1 MQQEV
6 LQQEVLQQEI
16 LQQKMLQ
23 QKGRNGFMKRLRSI
37 LLMLVLLLS
46 MSIPAFAEGII
57 STDEGSNS
65 ASKKVTIN
73 YDPPAQITGVSITVK
88 RDGEEVQPSNGV
100 YCILPDSTVTLNVTG
115 INLKKATNQNLVNYS
130 AGASVGFEGIAWTI
144 SEDGKSASKE
154 VAGSEFAQSTSAY
167 TIAYTND
174 NDTWINTDVVVRYD
188 DGTPAVIN
196 GMSMKVTENGAEV
209 PPENDV
215 YTVKSTSKVTLSITG
230 TNLHRP
236 KELPEIGVNGIF
248 ISLRDEG
255 WSISED
261 WKSASIVLEGS
272 TFWTCETA
280 YELQYEDSQS
290 NWSGTGI
297 FIQYDAGPKAEITG
311 VSIKVTENGME
322 VLPKNGVYLIS
333 PTSKVILTVTG
344 TNLQNRTSSNSVFY
358 AEGRSVN
365 FLSEWDVNETG
376 TSASYTLVGEE
387 FDSSTAKFEIF
398 YTNGDSVYV
407 DTGLF
412 VRYDDGTAEKDKA
425 VITDV
430 TVKVGG
436 ESYTSG
442 TVLLT
447 PSSGNVTIT
456 IKGTNFENLSADHML
471 YYVRGIDV
479 SCKGVSWKIN
489 VEENTAESVFSL
501 SDFEKC
507 TEAWRI
513 RYSNDGGT
521 TRVDTNISILYRA
534 DVTSVDL
541 SWGSMNFTYSDAQEN
556 GTDKGWSCEEG
567 ADKITVTNS
576 GTVKV
581 SAGVSY
587 RQAENHTEITGSFDQ
602 ETQTLAKDETKY
614 FVFTLSGKPSS
625 ALENA
630 EIGAVTVEITK
641 AEE

>member
-1 MQQEV
+1 
-6 LQQEVLQQEI
+6 
-16 LQQKMLQ
+16 
-23 QKGRNGFMKRLRSI
+23 MKRLRSI

-88 RDGEEVQPSNGV
+88 RNGEEVQPSNGV

-174 NDTWINTDVVVRYD
+174 NDTWISTDVVVRYD

-209 PPENDV
+209 PPENGI

-236 KELPEIGVNGIF
+236 KEYPEIRVDGVGIP
-248 ISLRDEG
+248 ISLRNEG

-280 YELQYEDSQS
+280 HELQYEDSQS
-290 NWSGTGI
+290 NWIGTGI

-344 TNLQNRTSSNSVFY
+344 TNLQNRTSSNVVFY

-365 FLSEWDVNETG
+365 LLSVWDVNEAG
-376 TSASYTLVGEE
+376 TSASHTLVGVE
-387 FDSSTAKFEIF
+387 FDSCTAKFEIF

-412 VRYDDGTAEKDKA
+412 VRYDDGAAEGDKA

-430 TVKVGG
+430 TVKVGE

-442 TVLLT
+442 TVILT

-456 IKGTNFENLSADHML
+456 IKGTNFENLSEDNML
-471 YYVRGIDV
+471 YYTMEIGIP
-479 SCKGVSWKIN
+479 CKGISWKIN
-489 VEENTAESVFSL
+489 VEENTAEIEISL
-501 SDFEKC
+501 SNFEQC
-507 TEAWRI
+507 TEAWKI
-513 RYSNDGGT
+513 QYSNDGGT
-521 TRVDTNISILYRA
+521 TQVDTNISILYRA

-541 SWGSMNFTYSDAQEN
+541 SWGSMNFTYSDVQEN

-587 RQAENHTEITGSFDQ
+587 RQAEGHTEITGSFDQ